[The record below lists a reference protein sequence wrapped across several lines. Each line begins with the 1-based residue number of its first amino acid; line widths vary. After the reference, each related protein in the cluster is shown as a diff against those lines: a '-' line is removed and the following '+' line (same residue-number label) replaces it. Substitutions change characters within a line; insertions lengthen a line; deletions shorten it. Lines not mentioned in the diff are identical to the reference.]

1 MPPLLINCNNIFT
14 TRSVQTEFPVSWNK
28 KICSCM
34 KKFHTDWLSL
44 FFFGRSSHWLIL
56 IIFLINFLQVWNW
69 MTDTSMA
76 GRKIVKY
83 VWISKLNII
92 FASQGFII
100 HFASLQHYR
109 RAEWIVDP
117 WLAKM
122 IKHQSSWYM
131 YLCFLFNYTK
141 VKKYFFTIHT
151 NNFLHYDNSCI

>member
-1 MPPLLINCNNIFT
+1 MFKLNLQFHEIKRFVAAWKNFT
-14 TRSVQTEFPVSWNK
+14 LTD
-28 KICSCM
+28 
-34 KKFHTDWLSL
+34 FHY

-100 HFASLQHYR
+100 HCASLQHIR

-131 YLCFLFNYTK
+131 YPCFLFNYTK
-141 VKKYFFTIHT
+141 IKKYFFTIHT
-151 NNFLHYDNSCI
+151 NNSLHYENSCI